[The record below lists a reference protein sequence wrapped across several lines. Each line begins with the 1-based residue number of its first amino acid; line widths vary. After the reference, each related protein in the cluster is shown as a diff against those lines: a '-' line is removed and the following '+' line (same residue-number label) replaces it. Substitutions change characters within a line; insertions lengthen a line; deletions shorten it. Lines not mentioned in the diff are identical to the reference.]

1 MPVLSVSPRMR
12 LPFLVLL
19 AAGCAP
25 PASPPAG
32 APPGDRTVTGTVTAV
47 DLAPMAYDGDARVD
61 VETADGARVHVLLPA
76 REALCPASYDDVFG
90 VAVGDRVEARGAVG
104 EGGAVRPCTSADHFF
119 RRR

>member
-1 MPVLSVSPRMR
+1 MR
-12 LPFLVLL
+12 LPLLVAFL

-25 PASPPAG
+25 PASPPAD
-32 APPGDRTVTGTVTAV
+32 APPDAPPVDRTVTGTVTAV

-61 VETADGARVHVLLPA
+61 VETADGARVRVLLPA

-90 VAVGDRVEARGAVG
+90 VAVGERVEARGTVV
-104 EGGAVRPCTSADHFF
+104 EGGDVRPCTNADHFF